1 MTCRRAAE
9 LISEELDAGLP
20 LHRRAGLGFHALVC
34 GACRRYRRQ
43 VGAVEE
49 AVAEFFA
56 TAKSAPAAAPLPP
69 AAKEHLKAVINER
82 LGGES

>member
-9 LISEELDAGLP
+9 LISEDLDTNLP
-20 LHRRAGLGFHALVC
+20 PHQRAGLGFHTLLC

-43 VGAVEE
+43 LGAVEE

-56 TAKSAPAAAPLPP
+56 SAGSGNPAATLPP
-69 AAKEHLKAVINER
+69 SSKEHLKAVI
-82 LGGES
+82 GGHLDGHS